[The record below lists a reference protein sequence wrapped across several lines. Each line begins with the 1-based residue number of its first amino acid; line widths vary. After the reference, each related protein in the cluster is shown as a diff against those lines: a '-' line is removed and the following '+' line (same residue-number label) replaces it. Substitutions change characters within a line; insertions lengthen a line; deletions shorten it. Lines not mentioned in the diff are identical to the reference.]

1 MKQRLVV
8 VGNGMA
14 GARFVEELVRRGAG
28 DKFEITIFGD
38 EPRGNYNRILLSGV
52 LNGTHAPDDITL
64 HPLEWYR
71 AHNILLRH
79 GVRIDK
85 INREQRQVLVS
96 DGSAQDYDILVLAT
110 GSRPFIPPMQG
121 LRDEVGQLKSGVFVM
136 RTLDD
141 CAHIASFAGNASR
154 AAVIGGGLL
163 GLEAAR
169 GLGRFGTHVSVI
181 HRAGHLMNQQLDE
194 KAGRMLQRAIERIGI
209 EVLLNRDTREV
220 LGNDRVSG
228 LHFSDGSTLACEMI
242 VVACGIAP
250 RVELAQECGL
260 KVERAVVVDD
270 QMRSVDDEAIYA
282 LGECAQHRGVAY
294 GLVAPLWEQG
304 RVLAD
309 VLSEKRPDAI
319 YAGSKPS
326 TKLKVLGVDV
336 ASMGEVEAREGDEEV
351 LYSEPRRGIYKRL
364 LIRDGKLIGAILL
377 GDLHAVG
384 GLSQSFE
391 RGTALPDERAAL
403 LFDIEHSAGASAS
416 VASLPDEATICNCNG
431 VSKGTIAKCIGA
443 GACSLEGVMSQTRA
457 GTGCGSCKSQI
468 KELLQVANVGARAE
482 EEPRAVLRVA

>member
-14 GARFVEELVRRGAG
+14 GARFLEELVRRGAG
-28 DKFEITIFGD
+28 EKFEITIFGD

-71 AHNILLRH
+71 AHDIALRH
-79 GVRIDK
+79 GVRVEKID
-85 INREQRQVLVS
+85 RELRQVLVD
-96 DGSAQDYDILVLAT
+96 DGSSHAYDILVLAT
-110 GSRPFIPPMQG
+110 GSRPFVPPMDG
-121 LRDEVGQLKSGVFVM
+121 LRDEAGQLKSGVFVM

-141 CAHIASFAGNASR
+141 CALISAFAGQVQR

-169 GLGRFGTHVSVI
+169 GLERFGTHVSVI
-181 HRAGHLMNQQLDE
+181 HRSGHLMNQQLDE
-194 KAGRMLQRAIERIGI
+194 KGGKMLQRAIERSGV
-209 EVLLNRDTREV
+209 EVLLARDTREV
-220 LGNDRVSG
+220 LGHDAVSG
-228 LHFSDGSTLACEMI
+228 LKFGDGSTLACEMV

-250 RVELAQECGL
+250 RVELARECGL
-260 KVERAVVVDD
+260 AVERAVVVDD
-270 QMRSVDDEAIYA
+270 QMRSVDDAAIYA
-282 LGECAQHRGVAY
+282 VGECAQHRGVAY

-309 VLSEKRPDAI
+309 VLSQRKPDAI
-319 YAGSKPS
+319 YAGSKTS

-336 ASMGEVEAREGDEEV
+336 ASMGEVEAQDGDEEV

-364 LIRDGKLIGAILL
+364 LIREGKLVGAILL
-377 GDLHAVG
+377 GDLHAVA

-403 LFDIEHSAGASAS
+403 LFDIEHAAGASTS

-431 VSKGTIAKCIGA
+431 VSKAVISACIQS
-443 GACSLEGVMSQTRA
+443 GACTLEAVMKATRA
-457 GTGCGSCKSQI
+457 GTGCGSCKGQL
-468 KELLQVANVGARAE
+468 KELLASAPAAE
-482 EEPRAVLRVA
+482 PPREIERLRVA